1 MPVLNIET
9 NQSIPQQR
17 LPGLLAAASKIVAEQ
32 LGKPEAYV
40 MVRFNQNPTML
51 FAGSDDPLA
60 FLQLKSIGLRDS
72 ATAELSAM
80 LCGFIEDELAVPR
93 SRIYIEFID
102 APRKMWGYNGT
113 TF

>member
-1 MPVLNIET
+1 MPLLHIET
-9 NQSIPQQR
+9 NQSIPQQA
-17 LPGLLAAASKIVAEQ
+17 LHDLLAKASAIVARQ

-40 MVRFNQNPTML
+40 MVSLSQNPAML

-60 FLQLKSIGLRDS
+60 FLQLKSIGLPDT
-72 ATAELSAM
+72 ATAALSAV
-80 LCGFIEDELAVPR
+80 LCEYAEQALEVPR
-93 SRIYIEFID
+93 DRVYIEFVD